1 MFLSSSGYVIFA
13 VTVLYEGGLTME
25 HGIVLFDGECNLCS
39 KSVQFLL
46 KRDRDDYFRFTS
58 LQGPAGQAL
67 LEQYSIPK
75 NMESIVY
82 IEGRHAYTESDAVI
96 KIAGHLDRYRTLA
109 AIFRLLPRPF
119 RDFLYRRVANNR
131 YKIWGKNDS
140 CMLPT
145 AQNRNKFI

>member
-1 MFLSSSGYVIFA
+1 MFLSSSRYVIFEIA
-13 VTVLYEGGLTME
+13 VHYEGGLTME

-46 KRDRDDYFRFTS
+46 KRDKDDCFRFTS

-67 LEQYSIPK
+67 LGQYSIQK
-75 NMESIVY
+75 NMKSIVY

-131 YKIWGKNDS
+131 YRIWGKNDS

>member
-1 MFLSSSGYVIFA
+1 M
-13 VTVLYEGGLTME
+13 
-25 HGIVLFDGECNLCS
+25 
-39 KSVQFLL
+39 K
-46 KRDRDDYFRFTS
+46 
-58 LQGPAGQAL
+58 
-67 LEQYSIPK
+67 
-75 NMESIVY
+75 SIVY

-131 YKIWGKNDS
+131 YRIWGKNDS

-145 AQNRNKFI
+145 AQNRKKFL